1 MTRNLDLLLYFKRS
15 FSFKKIIY
23 FVCVHPTR
31 ELKCPRRPEEGVS
44 LIELELQAVVSH
56 TVCALGTELGSL
68 REQPVLRVS
77 VLPRLSNPQ
86 ESYLTNPPGVSRV
99 PLLWSIPSL
108 PCSEADI
115 LLNHS
120 DH

>member
-1 MTRNLDLLLYFKRS
+1 M
-15 FSFKKIIY
+15 
-23 FVCVHPTR
+23 CVHVCACVHLTR
-31 ELKCPRRPEEGVS
+31 ELKCPRRPDEGVS
-44 LIELELQAVVSH
+44 LKELELQAVVSH
-56 TVCALGTELGSL
+56 TVWALGTELGSL

-77 VLPRLSNPQ
+77 VLLRLSNPQ

-99 PLLWSIPSL
+99 PLLWSNPSFH
-108 PCSEADI
+108 CSEADL